1 MSASSEDLNLKEVLK
16 RGIIDDLNAFN
27 IFVEWTEDE
36 KSEFTVLLNQL
47 KSPFDGKVESK
58 KSKGDRLERL
68 VSFIIDKSYFY
79 KIYKNVR
86 TETNE
91 IDEIIVFSEEGRQA
105 LYKYGLSRGL
115 IPISTDM
122 FLGECKNYE
131 KALNVTYVGKF
142 YSLLSTTGNTFGIL
156 FTQKGLTGNEA
167 GYKEGYGLTKVIRM
181 VERYKNNN
189 DFYIITFTLDDY
201 EQLLKGHTFFDIV
214 KAKMLALCHA
224 SDYHVFLCGNKHSNQ
239 IEVKAII
246 DELS

>member
-47 KSPFDGKVESK
+47 KSSFDGKVESK

-105 LYKYGLSRGL
+105 LHKYSLSRGL

-142 YSLLSTTGNTFGIL
+142 YSLNFIS
-156 FTQKGLTGNEA
+156 
-167 GYKEGYGLTKVIRM
+167 
-181 VERYKNNN
+181 
-189 DFYIITFTLDDY
+189 
-201 EQLLKGHTFFDIV
+201 
-214 KAKMLALCHA
+214 
-224 SDYHVFLCGNKHSNQ
+224 
-239 IEVKAII
+239 
-246 DELS
+246 